1 MMASDELF
9 RALER
14 ELFAAHEG
22 SPDLAT
28 IERLYADDFLSTN
41 ADGRVVDK
49 QGWLDI
55 LKAGQFPVDKITADD
70 FKVRTYSSTAIVT
83 GRSAY
88 HYAGQKLAEVRHTQC
103 GRTRTVAGGWSA
115 GRGRPSHTALDT
127 SLRRSRY
134 TAASHAAIPT
144 NSTFSASPSLA

>member
-1 MMASDELF
+1 MSGTNEDLF
-9 RALER
+9 RKLER

-22 SPDLAT
+22 TPDLAT

-55 LKAGQFPVDKITADD
+55 LKAGQFPVDKITTDD
-70 FKVRTYSSTAIVT
+70 FRVRMYSGTAIVT

-88 HYAGQKLAEVRHTQC
+88 HYGGKTVWVARHTQVWVS
-103 GRTRTVAGGWSA
+103 RSGGWQLVSWQ
-115 GRGRPSHTALDT
+115 GT
-127 SLRRSRY
+127 SVP
-134 TAASHAAIPT
+134 AEA
-144 NSTFSASPSLA
+144 

>member
-1 MMASDELF
+1 VLIERRGFRPERRRNVTIASDELF
-9 RALER
+9 RGLER

-22 SPDLAT
+22 SPDLAA
-28 IERLYADDFLSTN
+28 IDRLYADDFLSTN

-55 LKAGQFPVDKITADD
+55 LRAGQFPVDKITTDD

-88 HYAGQKLAEVRHTQC
+88 HYAGQKLWEVRHTQVWANTN
-103 GRTRTVAGGWSA
+103 GRWQLVSWQG
-115 GRGRPSHTALDT
+115 T
-127 SLRRSRY
+127 SVPPE
-134 TAASHAAIPT
+134 T
-144 NSTFSASPSLA
+144 

>member
-1 MMASDELF
+1 MGGLCSEGKRIVTITSDEVF

-22 SPDLAT
+22 NPDLAA
-28 IERLYADDFLSTN
+28 IDRLYADDFLSTN

-49 QGWLDI
+49 RAWLDI
-55 LKAGQFPVDKITADD
+55 LRAGQFPVDKITTDD

-88 HYAGQKLAEVRHTQC
+88 HYGGQKVGDVRHTQVWANTN
-103 GRTRTVAGGWSA
+103 GRWQLVSWQG
-115 GRGRPSHTALDT
+115 T
-127 SLRRSRY
+127 SVPHE
-134 TAASHAAIPT
+134 T
-144 NSTFSASPSLA
+144 